1 MSNLLTASISSGG
14 IVGIVIGVV
23 ALIAIFFAIS
33 YVKAPPDTAFI
44 ITGPRKQRVLIGK
57 AGFRIPFFQRVD
69 KLPLNLIQV
78 DIKTPDAVPTC
89 EFINIYV
96 DGVANIKIGSSK
108 EDIALASQIFLQQ
121 KLGGIQ
127 AIAKEV
133 LEGNMR
139 EIIGQ
144 MKLTELVHNRD
155 LFAEKVKENAMQDM
169 AKMGLQIINLTIQNF
184 SDKENVIQNL
194 GVDNI
199 TQIQKDAQIARAN
212 SERDVKIAQ
221 AAAAEAANK
230 ANVEANTRIVEQNTQ
245 YSLRS
250 SELKVASDTAAA
262 TADAAYKIEE
272 QKRLEEINVAK
283 INADIAKR
291 EREVELG
298 QKEVELQEKQLAAAI
313 NKKADAEKYAVEQ
326 QAAAELFQRQ
336 RLAEARKFELEQE
349 AEVKKIQAEA
359 EKVARE
365 KAAEAMKIQAEA
377 EKFAAEQKAAGIEA
391 VGRAEAEAIEKKAEA
406 MKKMGDA
413 SVLQLILDSNVL
425 PDIVRASSEPLAA
438 AFANIDNITMYGDGN
453 TTKLASEITNN
464 SSQIIKSVSD
474 SLGIDLKSVLAGYL
488 GGKLVNNSNKEK
500 EVKDAKIKE
509 VKKTEEVK

>member
-1 MSNLLTASISSGG
+1 MSHLLTASLSAGG
-14 IVGIVIGVV
+14 TVGIVIGVV

-144 MKLTELVHNRD
+144 MRLTELVHNRD

-298 QKEVELQEKQLAAAI
+298 QKEVELQEKQLAASI

-413 SVLQLILDSNVL
+413 SVLQLILDSKVL
-425 PDIVRASSEPLAA
+425 PEIVRASSEPLAA
-438 AFANIDNITMYGDGN
+438 AYSNIDNITMYGDGN

-464 SSQIIKSVSD
+464 SSQILSSVSN

-488 GGKLVNNSNKEK
+488 GGKLINKVDDNK
-500 EVKDAKIKE
+500 VAKVETK
-509 VKKTEEVK
+509 VKKEA

>member
-144 MKLTELVHNRD
+144 MRLTELVHNRD

-230 ANVEANTRIVEQNTQ
+230 ANVEANTKIIEQNTQ

-250 SELKVASDTAAA
+250 SELKITSDTAAA

-272 QKRLEEINVAK
+272 QKRLEEINIAK
-283 INADIAKR
+283 VNADIAKR

-298 QKEVELQEKQLAAAI
+298 QKEVELQEKQLAAAV
-313 NKKADAEKYAVEQ
+313 NKKADADRYAVEQ
-326 QAAAELFQRQ
+326 RAAAELFQRQ
-336 RLAEARKFELEQE
+336 RQAEARKFEMEQ
-349 AEVKKIQAEA
+349 QAEA
-359 EKVARE
+359 L
-365 KAAEAMKIQAEA
+365 MKQAEA

-391 VGRAEAEAIEKKAEA
+391 VGKAEAEAIEKKAEA

-413 SVLQLILDSNVL
+413 SVLQLILDSKVL
-425 PDIVRASSEPLAA
+425 PEIVRASTEPLAA
-438 AFANIDNITMYGDGN
+438 AYSNIDNITMYGDGN

-464 SSQIIKSVSD
+464 SSQILQSVSN

-488 GGKLVNNSNKEK
+488 GGKLVGNTGKEK
-500 EVKDAKIKE
+500 DIKE
-509 VKKTEEVK
+509 VTQVKEAKVKEAKKTEEDK

>member
-1 MSNLLTASISSGG
+1 MTVVG
-14 IVGIVIGVV
+14 IIFIVIGGV
-23 ALIAIFFAIS
+23 ALLSLFFVAS
-33 YVKAPPDTAFI
+33 YVKAPPDTAYI
-44 ITGPRKQRVLIGK
+44 ITGPSKQRVLIGK
-57 AGFRIPFFQRVD
+57 AGFRIPFIQRVD

-121 KLGGIQ
+121 KLNGIQ

-230 ANVEANTRIVEQNTQ
+230 ANVEANTKIVEQNTQ

-250 SELKVASDTAAA
+250 SELKVESDTAAA
-262 TADAAYKIEE
+262 NADAAYKIEE

-298 QKEVELQEKQLAAAI
+298 QKEVELQEKQLAATI
-313 NKKADAEKYAVEQ
+313 NKKADAEKYAIEQ
-326 QAAAELFQRQ
+326 KAAAELFQRQ
-336 RLAEARKFELEQE
+336 RAAEANKFELEQE

-365 KAAEAMKIQAEA
+365 KEAEAMKIQAEA
-377 EKFAAEQKAAGIEA
+377 ERYAAEQKALGIEA
-391 VGRAEAEAIEKKAEA
+391 VGKAEAEAIEKKAEA

-413 SVLQLILDSNVL
+413 SVLQLILDSKVL
-425 PDIVRASSEPLAA
+425 PEIVKASSEPLAA
-438 AFANIDNITMYGDGN
+438 AYSNIDNITMYGDGN

-488 GGKLVNNSNKEK
+488 GGKLVNSQKEK
-500 EVKDAKIKE
+500 S
-509 VKKTEEVK
+509 EE

>member
-1 MSNLLTASISSGG
+1 MSQLLTATISSGG

-23 ALIAIFFAIS
+23 AFLAIFFAIS

-44 ITGPRKQRVLIGK
+44 ITGPNKQRVLIGK

-121 KLGGIQ
+121 RLGGIQ

-144 MKLTELVHNRD
+144 MRLTELVHNRD

-230 ANVEANTRIVEQNTQ
+230 ANVEANTKIIEQNTQ

-250 SELKVASDTAAA
+250 SELKITSDTAAA

-272 QKRLEEINVAK
+272 QKRLEEINIAK
-283 INADIAKR
+283 VNADIAKR

-298 QKEVELQEKQLAAAI
+298 QKEVELQEKQLAAAV
-313 NKKADAEKYAVEQ
+313 NKKADADRYAVEQ
-326 QAAAELFQRQ
+326 RAAAELFQRQ
-336 RLAEARKFELEQE
+336 RQAEARKFEMEQ
-349 AEVKKIQAEA
+349 QAEA
-359 EKVARE
+359 L
-365 KAAEAMKIQAEA
+365 MKQAEA

-391 VGRAEAEAIEKKAEA
+391 VGKAEAEAIEKKAEA

-413 SVLQLILDSNVL
+413 SVLQLILDSKVL
-425 PDIVRASSEPLAA
+425 PEIVRASTEPLAA
-438 AFANIDNITMYGDGN
+438 AYSNIDNITMYGDGN

-464 SSQIIKSVSD
+464 SSQILQSVSN

-488 GGKLVNNSNKEK
+488 GGKLVGNAGKEK
-500 EVKDAKIKE
+500 DVKE
-509 VKKTEEVK
+509 VAQVKEAKVKEAKKTEEDK

>member
-1 MSNLLTASISSGG
+1 MNVGA
-14 IVGIVIGVV
+14 IVGISIAAVV
-23 ALIAIFFAIS
+23 LLVLIIFAAS
-33 YVKAPPDTAFI
+33 YVKAPPDTAVI
-44 ITGPRKQRVLIGK
+44 ITGPRKQKVLIGK
-57 AGFRIPFFQRVD
+57 AGIRVPFIQRID

-96 DGVANIKIGSSK
+96 DGVANIKIGNTP
-108 EDIALASQIFLQQ
+108 EDIALASQIFLQE

-144 MKLTELVHNRD
+144 MRLTELVHNRD

-169 AKMGLQIINLTIQNF
+169 ARMGLQIINLTIQNF

-230 ANVEANTRIVEQNTQ
+230 ANIDSQTKIIQQNTD
-245 YSLRS
+245 YALKKA
-250 SELKVASDTAAA
+250 ELKKQSDTAQAN
-262 TADAAYKIEE
+262 ADAAYKLEE
-272 QKRLEEINVAK
+272 QKRLQEINIAQ

-291 EREVELG
+291 ERQVELG
-298 QKEVELQEKQLAAAI
+298 EREVELQQKQLEAAV

-326 QAAAELFQRQ
+326 KAQAELFQRQ
-336 RLAEARKFELEQE
+336 RAAEAELFELQKQAE
-349 AEVKKIQAEA
+349 AQKIQAEA
-359 EKVARE
+359 K
-365 KAAEAMKIQAEA
+365 KIEAEA
-377 EKFAAEQKAAGIEA
+377 ERFASEQKAAGIEA
-391 VGRAEAEAIEKKAEA
+391 VGQAEAQAIEQKAEA
-406 MKKMGDA
+406 MKKMGEA
-413 SVLQLILDSNVL
+413 SVLQLILDSHVL
-425 PDIVRASSEPLAA
+425 PDIVKASSEPLAA
-438 AFANIDNITMYGDGN
+438 AYSQIDNITMYGDGN

-464 SSQIIKSVSD
+464 SSQIIQSVEK

-488 GGKLVNNSNKEK
+488 GGKLLSKSKKSEDKSEETPKEEK
-500 EVKDAKIKE
+500 
-509 VKKTEEVK
+509 

>member
-1 MSNLLTASISSGG
+1 MSPIITIILIVAAIIILL
-14 IVGIVIGVV
+14 
-23 ALIAIFFAIS
+23 FAIS
-33 YVKAPPDTAFI
+33 YVKAPPDTAYI
-44 ITGPRKQRVLIGK
+44 ITGPRKQRVLIGR
-57 AGFRIPFFQRVD
+57 AGFRIPFLQRVD

-78 DIKTPDAVPTC
+78 DIKTPDAVPTS
-89 EFINIYV
+89 EFINIFV

-121 KLGGIQ
+121 KLTGIQ

-144 MKLTELVHNRD
+144 MKLTDLVHNRD
-155 LFAEKVKENAMQDM
+155 LFAEKVKDNAMQDM

-221 AAAAEAANK
+221 AAALEMANK
-230 ANVEANTRIVEQNTQ
+230 ASVEAQTKIIQQNTD
-245 YSLRS
+245 YELKK
-250 SELKVASDTAAA
+250 SELKKQSDTAAA
-262 TADAAYKIEE
+262 DADAAYKIEE
-272 QKRLEEINVAK
+272 QKRLEEINVAQ

-298 QKEVELQEKQLAAAI
+298 QKEVELQEKQLAAQI
-313 NKKADAEKYAVEQ
+313 NKKADAEKYATEQ
-326 QAAAELFQRQ
+326 QAQAELFQRQ
-336 RLAEARKFELEQE
+336 RAAEAEKFELAQKAE
-349 AEVKKIQAEA
+349 AQKLQAEA
-359 EKVARE
+359 EKIVKQR
-365 KAAEAMKIQAEA
+365 AAEAMKIQAEA
-377 EKFAAEQKAAGIEA
+377 ERYASEQKALGIEA
-391 VGRAEAEAIEKKAEA
+391 VGKAEAEAIEKKAEA
-406 MKKMGDA
+406 MKKMGEA

-425 PDIVRASSEPLAA
+425 PEIVRASSEPLAA
-438 AFANIDNITMYGDGN
+438 AYSKINGITMYGEGN
-453 TTKLASEITNN
+453 TTKLAEEITNN
-464 SSQIIKSVSD
+464 SSQIVSSVEK

-488 GGKLVNNSNKEK
+488 GGKLANKP
-500 EVKDAKIKE
+500 KDEDK
-509 VKKTEEVK
+509 